1 MFINS
6 RITRQEKKCHIKASR
21 KTREQLNWQETV
33 KKGVV
38 EIVWRMVNK
47 KRDIYNPKLRSY
59 VQAEGVSNAISWM
72 PTAVKPHRRRESK
85 LDKICPS
92 SDSVV
97 GTGKIHDTTLNVRPL
112 MSSLRQWLE
121 HVRSLFS
128 VFSQFIIKYR
138 STLKCPR
145 RHAREVASRLSQ
157 LVLLALQWRQQ
168 QRFVGR
174 RSQKHHLPDWR
185 ICVFLQGRRWVFCL
199 TQHSS
204 HSGVC
209 FWLSAV

>member
-21 KTREQLNWQETV
+21 KTREQVNWQETV

-38 EIVWRMVNK
+38 EINIKLLKSEGKGIVWRMVNK

-112 MSSLRQWLE
+112 MSSLRQ
-121 HVRSLFS
+121 
-128 VFSQFIIKYR
+128 
-138 STLKCPR
+138 
-145 RHAREVASRLSQ
+145 
-157 LVLLALQWRQQ
+157 
-168 QRFVGR
+168 
-174 RSQKHHLPDWR
+174 
-185 ICVFLQGRRWVFCL
+185 
-199 TQHSS
+199 
-204 HSGVC
+204 
-209 FWLSAV
+209 